1 MTLTK
6 PAALALLAILAA
18 ESSSAFAQTAIPP
31 ATGTMS
37 QSTQTQQ
44 RPMRPDRAVEITQV
58 KPGVWVNGTP
68 KKPIFSG
75 DMPIYPEAYDN
86 MPAKLP

>member
-6 PAALALLAILAA
+6 PATLVLLSILAA
-18 ESSSAFAQTAIPP
+18 GSASAFAQTAMPP
-31 ATGTMS
+31 ATATMP
-37 QSTQTQQ
+37 QSAQMPP
-44 RPMRPDRAVEITQV
+44 RPTRPDRAVEITQV

-68 KKPIFSG
+68 RKPIYSG

>member
-1 MTLTK
+1 MKTSKL
-6 PAALALLAILAA
+6 AAIALLSILAA
-18 ESSSAFAQTAIPP
+18 GSALAQTATPP
-31 ATGTMS
+31 SSGTMP
-37 QSTQTQQ
+37 QTTQTQ
-44 RPMRPDRAVEITQV
+44 RPMRPDRAVEITEV

-68 KKPIFSG
+68 RKPIFSG

>member
-1 MTLTK
+1 MTFIR
-6 PAALALLAILAA
+6 PAALAVVTILVAG
-18 ESSSAFAQTAIPP
+18 SSCAFAQTAMPP
-31 ATGTMS
+31 TSGTMPQSS
-37 QSTQTQQ
+37 QMQT
-44 RPMRPDRAVEITQV
+44 RPVRPDRAVEITQV

>member
-1 MTLTK
+1 MTILK
-6 PAALALLAILAA
+6 PAAFLLAVLAA
-18 ESSSAFAQTAIPP
+18 GSAFAQTTSPP
-31 ATGTMS
+31 SSTTTP
-37 QSTQTQQ
+37 QITQTQ
-44 RPMRPDRAVEITQV
+44 RPTRPDRAVEITEV

-75 DMPIYPEAYDN
+75 DMPVYPEAYDN

>member
-18 ESSSAFAQTAIPP
+18 GSSSAFAQTAIPP
-31 ATGTMS
+31 ATGTTP

-44 RPMRPDRAVEITQV
+44 RPMRPDRAVEVTQV